1 MSTERVQRS
10 AFDLDSFSEVLLVKE
25 FEFTPVGS
33 TDEALAKLGND
44 SKRLLEVI
52 NNGLKSEIRNEV
64 AEDPDGWRTFD
75 DEGELNGAF
84 SGTLADMKAV
94 NNLVLTLAK
103 TVFGYSKDL
112 DKDQKRAAKDAAM
125 AMIQNTEA
133 IKAGLKKSA
142 ARK

>member
-10 AFDLDSFSEVLLVKE
+10 AFDLDSFSEILLGKE
-25 FEFTPVGS
+25 FEFTPVTS
-33 TDEALAKLGND
+33 QEEALQALGND

-52 NNGLKSEIRNEV
+52 NNGLKSEIRNQV
-64 AEDPDGWRTFD
+64 AEDPDGWHVFD
-75 DEGELNGAF
+75 DEGELNGPF
-84 SGTLADMKAV
+84 TGTLADMKAV
-94 NNLVLTLAK
+94 NNLILTLSK

-112 DKDQKRAAKDAAM
+112 SKDQKRAAKDAAM
-125 AMIQNTEA
+125 EMIKNTEA